1 MLEGKVVFLASPT
14 NIALRLHL
22 RALSGPS
29 DLLRVGGIAADE
41 ILLSQHLL
49 IFRQAIALNLERNSQ
64 YSKELAMGRAL
75 QSSMAEQ
82 QKRSSEMTQ
91 EELPEAQAAETV
103 RMCGATGKSRFEMLL
118 GTKEREIHHRLSLW

>member
-1 MLEGKVVFLASPT
+1 
-14 NIALRLHL
+14 
-22 RALSGPS
+22 
-29 DLLRVGGIAADE
+29 
-41 ILLSQHLL
+41 
-49 IFRQAIALNLERNSQ
+49 
-64 YSKELAMGRAL
+64 MGRAL